1 MRTNIEID
9 DELMKKALALSGL
22 RTKKAVVEEALKL
35 LIRLRDQRK
44 ILELAG
50 KVKWEGDLDQ
60 MRRSRFSDPE

>member
-50 KVKWEGDLDQ
+50 NVKWEGDLDQ

>member
-60 MRRSRFSDPE
+60 MRRNRFSDPE